1 MPASLNVTHNHVS
14 ILFMLTKI
22 KVSSILRF
30 IKDYFLLFLLLL
42 PSNKWKKSP
51 KNKLLSLFI
60 F

>member
-14 ILFMLTKI
+14 ILFMLRKI

-30 IKDYFLLFLLLL
+30 IKDYLLLFLLLL